1 MQYDRI
7 ELIVFWAIIT
17 FIIIIITQH
26 YQPYISIVGLSVV
39 IAAAAG
45 LSISAS
51 KRICHYRNCMF
62 GMNVASYGLLFI
74 F

>member
-1 MQYDRI
+1 MQYDSI
-7 ELIVFWAIIT
+7 ELIVFWAIIA
-17 FIIIIITQH
+17 FIINIIVQH

-51 KRICHYRNCMF
+51 KRICH
-62 GMNVASYGLLFI
+62 
-74 F
+74 